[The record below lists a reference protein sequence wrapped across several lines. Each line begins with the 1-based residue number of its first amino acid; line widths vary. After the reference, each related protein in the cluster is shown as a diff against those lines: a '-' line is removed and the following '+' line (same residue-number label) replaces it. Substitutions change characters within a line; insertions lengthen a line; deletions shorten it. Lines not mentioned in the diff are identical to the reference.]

1 MSAAHQLDERARQL
15 FRDLFSYPAAAVAVA
30 PGRMNIIGEHTDY
43 NQGWVLPAAID
54 RFVAVALRARR
65 DAEVVLHSDRYPAA
79 VRLQGLPE
87 RKQGAWSDYVVGVAR
102 EIDAQFGAG
111 PGFDAV
117 VVADLPVGS
126 GLSSSGA
133 LEVALGAALLAARGI
148 TMTPAELARLCQ
160 QAENQFVG
168 ARTGIMD
175 QFTAL
180 LARAGNA
187 ILLDCRSL
195 AYQDLPLPD
204 GRYGWLLA
212 DTRVRH
218 QLASSGYNERR
229 LECERAAAALG
240 LGSLR
245 DATEAD
251 LERIP
256 DRVERSRA
264 RHVVTENRRVLA
276 AADALRRRDA
286 HALGPLLDASHES
299 LRTDFAVSCPEL
311 DTLVGL
317 AREVPRVI
325 GARMMGG
332 GFGGCVIVL
341 LEAARIDD
349 LEQHLQT
356 GYTDVFHR
364 SAEFYRIRSV
374 DGTMPAR

>member
-1 MSAAHQLDERARQL
+1 
-15 FRDLFSYPAAAVAVA
+15 
-30 PGRMNIIGEHTDY
+30 MNIIGEHTDY
-43 NQGWVLPAAID
+43 NEGWVLPAAID
-54 RFVAVALRARR
+54 RFVGVALRARR
-65 DAEVVLHSDRYPAA
+65 DADVVLHTDRYPTP

-87 RKQGAWSDYVVGVAR
+87 RKQGVWSDYVVGVAR
-102 EIDAQFGAG
+102 EVDALFGPG

-117 VVADLPVGS
+117 IVADLPVGS

-133 LEVALGAALLAARGI
+133 LEVATGVALLAARGI
-148 TMTPAELARLCQ
+148 TMAPAELARLCQ
-160 QAENQFVG
+160 QAENHFVG

-175 QFTAL
+175 QFAAL

-187 ILLDCRSL
+187 MLLDCRSL
-195 AYQDLPLPD
+195 KHEDVPLPD
-204 GRYGWLLA
+204 GRYSWLLA

-229 LECERAAAALG
+229 LQCERAATVLG
-240 LGSLR
+240 LRSLR

-256 DRVERSRA
+256 DAVERSRA
-264 RHVVTENRRVLA
+264 RHVVTENGRVLA

-286 HALGPLLDASHES
+286 PALGPLLDASHES

-317 AREVPRVI
+317 AREVPQVV

-341 LEAARIDD
+341 LEAGGIDD
-349 LEQHLQT
+349 LEQHLQI
-356 GYTDVFHR
+356 GYTDAFHR